1 MSQQD
6 RNQKRNTS
14 LLEIARSKS
23 KPDVKSGE
31 YVSPFASLENQQLKA
46 NVRNASSYVASPEMK
61 HRSPTVEKPKSGS
74 VVKTI
79 SNPESHT
86 VDPFAVKEFPLTS
99 SLFTSGFR
107 GVSPSVT
114 QSNGVFDNYT
124 NVQSKIEEIHKP
136 VNSPKV
142 NSPFKNS
149 PVNHQLQMTPN
160 LITKARSGSPSR
172 APIVKSGS
180 PKPKEQNEMSI
191 SEKIKNIRE
200 QASRPVQNEQIVVK
214 EQSDMSLPDKV
225 KLIRETAMSVSDK
238 TSKVSSPMSVS
249 DRVKLIRSSSPVP
262 AANKTKP
269 ASRTSSPEPARSPMS
284 VSDKIKLIRSA
295 SKSEPVPVPDKTK
308 PANRTNSPE
317 PARSPMSVSDKIKLI
332 RSASKSEPV
341 PVTDKTT
348 SSEPA
353 TMSVSDRVKMIRSAS
368 KTGPGEPV
376 LLTDKTKPASR
387 TNSPEPVRSPMSI
400 SDRVKLIRSAS
411 KLNSSEPDVIPVS
424 DGSKPAGKP
433 SSPERSGMSVSD
445 RIRSITEK
453 TSTTK
458 SPERSAMSGMSD
470 KVKLSR
476 SATRT
481 ISPSRSVVETMKDLK
496 ENIIE
501 KAEHVLEPHLA
512 KLAKHGFV
520 VDRIFH
526 DRDAGCVYLNTYNK
540 IGTNFVIEVVH
551 KSAEGLYLSDGHV
564 LSKHTG
570 EEFDL
575 SKQFVEGECKLT
587 GECGLFVQQGDKLV
601 VVKSGEGQ
609 LHKESYIVST
619 IDSEKSL
626 LEENNIIAVPVVH
639 LEQLEGDE
647 ESIAQLMMLVNI
659 RYQEYFFKAAS
670 DSEKLLL
677 GAIGDLKGAESVY
690 STFINE
696 YRIAI
701 RNSAFKLQIVDK
713 NLIFHKL
720 NGNEEEFEL
729 AAVTRRELFE
739 DTLNMILASREISTI
754 IEHAAN
760 TKRACEH
767 KLQELRTLG
776 VKYM

>member
-214 EQSDMSLPDKV
+214 EQSDMSLSDKV

-295 SKSEPVPVPDKTK
+295 SKSEPVPV
-308 PANRTNSPE
+308 
-317 PARSPMSVSDKIKLI
+317 
-332 RSASKSEPV
+332 
-341 PVTDKTT
+341 TDKTT

-353 TMSVSDRVKMIRSAS
+353 TMSVSDRVKLIRSAS

-526 DRDAGCVYLNTYNK
+526 DRDTGCVYLNTYNK

-647 ESIAQLMMLVNI
+647 ESIAQLMILVNI